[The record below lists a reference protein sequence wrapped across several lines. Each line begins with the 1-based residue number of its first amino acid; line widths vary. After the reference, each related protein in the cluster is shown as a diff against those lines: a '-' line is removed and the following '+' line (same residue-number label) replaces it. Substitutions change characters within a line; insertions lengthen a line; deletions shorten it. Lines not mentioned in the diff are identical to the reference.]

1 MAFVKAFFT
10 ALFVAL
16 ALMVGVLAVIGVFQF
31 LIMSIDFKIYGYLV
45 SVIWGSF
52 FSLYFLSLLPV
63 YPKEE
68 NSVTPK
74 YIEAVKVP
82 RFIAVLLSIIII
94 PIIAAY
100 TLIILLYIMTNITG
114 DFWQE
119 SQLEPLLI
127 GYVISGWVTLFLVY
141 GLEQKNAVL
150 YKNIFLILF

>member
-82 RFIAVLLSIIII
+82 KIYCSVVIHYHH
-94 PIIAAY
+94 PNY
-100 TLIILLYIMTNITG
+100 CCLYIDYSI
-114 DFWQE
+114 
-119 SQLEPLLI
+119 
-127 GYVISGWVTLFLVY
+127 VY
-141 GLEQKNAVL
+141 HD
-150 YKNIFLILF
+150 